1 VVATFVTT
9 YKESTLTWNKGREKK
24 KKKKRIKRIN
34 KINERQ
40 KD

>member
-24 KKKKRIKRIN
+24 KKRMKRIN